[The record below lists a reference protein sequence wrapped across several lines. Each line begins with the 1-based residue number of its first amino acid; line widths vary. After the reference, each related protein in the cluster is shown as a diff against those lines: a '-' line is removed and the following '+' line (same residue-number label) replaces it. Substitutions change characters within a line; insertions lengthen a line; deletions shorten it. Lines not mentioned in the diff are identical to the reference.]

1 MGPEFIIKLTC
12 ETCGK
17 RGIAVWGDPHPVFKH
32 REIQKVT
39 EGFVLVDAGV
49 PGDPHLE
56 CGFCRVPCEHL
67 GHADRKRSA

>member
-1 MGPEFIIKLTC
+1 
-12 ETCGK
+12 
-17 RGIAVWGDPHPVFKH
+17 
-32 REIQKVT
+32 
-39 EGFVLVDAGV
+39 VLVDAGV